1 MPDEYV
7 YDRHPTV
14 ARKTTESA
22 SVAEIVDVI
31 LDKGIVIDAW
41 VRVSVLGLEL
51 LTVEARVVVTSVDT
65 YLRYAEAIARIP
77 LAAPPPEQQ
86 LISGRENGQHAGRQ
100 PPSEHEVLGY
110 LFDHPEG
117 LRLGELQEHFNTS
130 RQQLADVVNH
140 LIEENQVRRDEE
152 HKLYVPVCRDDEHKR
167 YLPQGQ

>member
-1 MPDEYV
+1 MSDE

-14 ARKTTESA
+14 VRKTTESA

-51 LTVEARVVVTSVDT
+51 LTIEARVVVASVDT
-65 YLRYAEAIARIP
+65 YLRYAEALGLTP

-86 LISGRENGQHAGRQ
+86 VISGRENGQRAGRE

-110 LFDHPEG
+110 LFVHPEG
-117 LRLGELQEHFNTS
+117 LRLGEMLAHFKTS

-140 LIEENQVRRDEE
+140 LIEENLVRRDDE
-152 HKLYVPVCRDDEHKR
+152 HKLYVPVRWGDEHTR

>member
-1 MPDEYV
+1 MPDE

-14 ARKTTESA
+14 VRKTHESA

-51 LTVEARVVVTSVDT
+51 LTIEARVVVASVDT
-65 YLRYAEAIARIP
+65 YLRYAEAIARTS
-77 LAAPPPEQQ
+77 LAAPPPGQQ

-100 PPSEHEVLGY
+100 LPSEHEVLGY

-117 LRLGELQEHFNTS
+117 LRFGELQEHFNTS
-130 RQQLADVVNH
+130 RQQLADLVNH
-140 LIEENQVRRDEE
+140 LIEENLVRRDEE
-152 HKLYVPVCRDDEHKR
+152 HKLYVPMRRDDEHTR

>member
-1 MPDEYV
+1 MSMPDE

-14 ARKTTESA
+14 VRKTTESA

-51 LTVEARVVVTSVDT
+51 LTIEARVVVASVDT

-77 LAAPPPEQQ
+77 LAAPLPGQQ
-86 LISGRENGQHAGRQ
+86 VLSGQENGQHAGRQ

-130 RQQLADVVNH
+130 RQQLADVVSH
-140 LIEENQVRRDEE
+140 LIEENQV
-152 HKLYVPVCRDDEHKR
+152 CRDDEHKLYVSVR
-167 YLPQGQ
+167 RDEEHT